1 MGSNMDN
8 MMMMQEEGMAMME
21 ADNGN
26 GAAVEM

>member
-1 MGSNMDN
+1 MDN
-8 MMMMQEEGMAMME
+8 MMMMEEGMAMME